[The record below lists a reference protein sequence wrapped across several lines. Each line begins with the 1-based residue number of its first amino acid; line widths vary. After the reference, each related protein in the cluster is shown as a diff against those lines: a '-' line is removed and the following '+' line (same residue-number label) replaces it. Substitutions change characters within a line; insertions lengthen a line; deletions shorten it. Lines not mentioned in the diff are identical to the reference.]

1 LPALGKLFSQA
12 PQRGLDLRFF
22 GDFVLEGDAQLKAV
36 AALYGLPAEG
46 IDPDMT
52 LGTFIAH
59 KVGGAPIVGDQV
71 EWNNTHWTVAV
82 MDGNK
87 IGKVGV
93 RFPEGSRPGP
103 GLFL

>member
-1 LPALGKLFSQA
+1 MPLGQ
-12 PQRGLDLRFF
+12 
-22 GDFVLEGDAQLKAV
+22 
-36 AALYGLPAEG
+36 
-46 IDPDMT
+46 
-52 LGTFIAH
+52 FITH

-71 EWNNTHWTVAV
+71 EWNNTIWTVAV

>member
-1 LPALGKLFSQA
+1 LKL
-12 PQRGLDLRFF
+12 D
-22 GDFVLEGDAQLKAV
+22 
-36 AALYGLPAEG
+36 G

-52 LGTFIAH
+52 LGRFIAQ
-59 KVGGAPIVGDQV
+59 KVGGAPVVGDQV
-71 EWNNTHWTVAV
+71 DWNNTLWTVAV

>member
-1 LPALGKLFSQA
+1 MPLSS
-12 PQRGLDLRFF
+12 
-22 GDFVLEGDAQLKAV
+22 
-36 AALYGLPAEG
+36 
-46 IDPDMT
+46 
-52 LGTFIAH
+52 FITQ

-71 EWNNTHWTVAV
+71 EWNNTIWTVAV